1 MKKNVYYLSTYFI
14 VKLLVL
20 NFRIKFISEAKGIE
34 TTFFRINTVVYEI
47 TVNK

>member
-20 NFRIKFISEAKGIE
+20 NFISEAKDIE
-34 TTFFRINTVVYEI
+34 TIFSINTLVYEN
-47 TVNK
+47 TVDK